1 MVSQVPLQV
10 FTDGACKGNPGSM
23 GAGIIIVDP
32 TNEIHT
38 ISLSQFLGKGTNN
51 IAELTAIK
59 IGLELSSVY
68 DRPIQLFT
76 DSKYSINVLTRF
88 NAFKNKAL
96 IAEIKQMM
104 TKHKYGVTLNY
115 IKGHHTNPYNN
126 QADRLASTA
135 ANGG

>member
-1 MVSQVPLQV
+1 MANNVPLQV

-23 GAGIIIVDP
+23 GAGIVIVDP
-32 TNEIHT
+32 SKELQT

-88 NAFKNKAL
+88 NAVKNKEL
-96 IAEIKQMM
+96 IQQIKTMIHN
-104 TKHKYGVTLNY
+104 HKYGVTLNY
-115 IKGHHTNPYNN
+115 VKGHHINPYNN
-126 QADRLASTA
+126 QADRLASSA